1 MFSYFFENMSRKFK
15 FN

>member
-1 MFSYFFENMSRKFK
+1 MFVENMSRKFQ